1 MLASTLVNKDCI
13 IMKKTQSELAFI
25 VAKPIK
31 LQQLTVDFNIAENE
45 PVLFEGVMY
54 HGGDGSVTS
63 IDKYVRLNRLAG
75 ETNHTIWGA
84 DKTDNVFTDIQVDQL
99 MLTIGAKASANK
111 FALKNR
117 QLALESATTIEEVE
131 AI

>member
-1 MLASTLVNKDCI
+1 
-13 IMKKTQSELAFI
+13 MKKTQSELAFI

-84 DKTDNVFTDIQVDQL
+84 DKTDNVLTDIQVDQL
-99 MLTIGAKASANK
+99 MLTIGEKASANK
-111 FALKNR
+111 FTLKNR
-117 QLALESATTIEEVE
+117 QLALESSTTIEEVE